1 MPTEGLVTDWQTTVG
16 VAGIGGAATDLTLNV
31 SDTAP
36 ANQGANRLR
45 GRVVMIRVCDAD
57 GSNAEFMRATIPS
70 DGSTAWKVERAAE
83 AWGRYPRVMHPA
95 GSLVIPIITASSV
108 EVPIRRLTKA
118 PEVRE
123 GRTWR
128 LDPSQPL
135 KNALT
140 WDITGFTYGTDS
152 AEGGRPVLIPPSP
165 YPAIGRILL
174 EGVQLRDVRISVR
187 YRVPAD
193 VHPSTDVRL
202 LARLLDADTHW
213 SGRKILNPGNPA
225 LAIEKKDESGVSN
238 LGGAAQS
245 VDTVSGHIYR
255 MRFEVIGN
263 LMRFKSWYDGT
274 PEPDWQVQTYGAPA
288 GGKTWEYGTAGLLFQ
303 DVSGSSN
310 VSELQVTELL
320 RVGDNLIFN
329 GDLTLVGASLH
340 DALSILAVVQVA
352 FRRACSAGTS
362 RQQPLRQCRTS

>member
-36 ANQGANRLR
+36 VNQGANRLR

-152 AEGGRPVLIPPSP
+152 AEGGRPVLIRHPRIPPSAASCLKASS
-165 YPAIGRILL
+165 YGTFESRFVIEFLLTCIHQRMFVCLLGCLMQIRTGREGRSSTPATRPWP
-174 EGVQLRDVRISVR
+174 LRRR
-187 YRVPAD
+187 MRA
-193 VHPSTDVRL
+193 
-202 LARLLDADTHW
+202 
-213 SGRKILNPGNPA
+213 A
-225 LAIEKKDESGVSN
+225 LA
-238 LGGAAQS
+238 
-245 VDTVSGHIYR
+245 
-255 MRFEVIGN
+255 
-263 LMRFKSWYDGT
+263 
-274 PEPDWQVQTYGAPA
+274 
-288 GGKTWEYGTAGLLFQ
+288 
-303 DVSGSSN
+303 
-310 VSELQVTELL
+310 
-320 RVGDNLIFN
+320 
-329 GDLTLVGASLH
+329 TLVA
-340 DALSILAVVQVA
+340 
-352 FRRACSAGTS
+352 RRS
-362 RQQPLRQCRTS
+362 R